1 MKLLTLATLL
11 TAGLLVVSCGPKTDK
26 KEAPAA
32 QQTVKIK
39 PLPDGYP
46 AELTIPE
53 GFTTND
59 ISVGDGSSSGGGKGV
74 RTFATYRIEK
84 VMAGDKTSLVE
95 HYKMILA
102 ENNWK
107 GEMKSPEAGYG
118 YGTFTKGNMELEL
131 KMNDMVFSFD
141 LRAYNN

>member
-26 KEAPAA
+26 KVAPAA
-32 QQTVKIK
+32 QRAVKVK

-53 GFTTND
+53 GFTDND
-59 ISVGDGSSSGGGKGV
+59 VTAGSGSSSGGGKGV
-74 RTFATYRIEK
+74 RTYTNYIIQR
-84 VMAGDKTSLVE
+84 VMAGEKPALVE
-95 HYKMILA
+95 HYKKILT

-107 GEMKSPEAGYG
+107 GEMKTPEAGYG
-118 YGTFTKGNMELEL
+118 YGTFAKDNMELEL
-131 KMNDMVFSFD
+131 KMNDVMFAFNLKV
-141 LRAYNN
+141 YKN

>member
-26 KEAPAA
+26 KEAPAT
-32 QQTVKIK
+32 QRTVKIK

-74 RTFATYRIEK
+74 RTYTNYIIQR
-84 VMAGDKTSLVE
+84 VMAGEKSALVG
-95 HYKMILA
+95 HYKKILA
-102 ENNWK
+102 ENNWE
-107 GEMKSPEAGYG
+107 GEMKTPEEGYG
-118 YGTFTKGNMELEL
+118 YGTFTKGDMVLEL
-131 KMNDMVFSFD
+131 KINDMLFSFN
-141 LRAYNN
+141 LKAYDN